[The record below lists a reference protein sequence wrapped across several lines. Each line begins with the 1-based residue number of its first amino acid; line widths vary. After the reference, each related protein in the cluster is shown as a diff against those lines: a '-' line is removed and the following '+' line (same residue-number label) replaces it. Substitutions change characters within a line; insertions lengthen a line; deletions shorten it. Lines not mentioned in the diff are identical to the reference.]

1 MMKTSK
7 LAILAL
13 SAMMIAACTDKKDS
27 QREEHTTEAK
37 DPETSILHLRDI
49 DIKDSTTVEGRMYK
63 YHCAMRTDDSLPIVI
78 NPQGLQYKECSVSVS
93 VTRGEEQIFTKTFAK
108 RDFASYV
115 TEDFLKS
122 STLVGVNYNHIK
134 ADDHSALYF
143 IITLGD
149 PDETSDMTCSF
160 ELKVASNG
168 SHTIKKAQNIE
179 TAPISTGLNVDPKEG
194 DA

>member
-1 MMKTSK
+1 MIKTSK

-13 SAMMIAACTDKKDS
+13 SVMMIAACTDKKDS
-27 QREEHTTEAK
+27 QREEHTTEVK

-63 YHCAMRTDDSLPIVI
+63 YHCTMRTDDSLPIVI

-93 VTRGEEQIFTKTFAK
+93 VTRGEEQIFTKTF
-108 RDFASYV
+108 F
-115 TEDFLKS
+115 KS

>member
-1 MMKTSK
+1 MRKISQ

-13 SAMMIAACTDKKDS
+13 SAMMMVACAEKKEVPS
-27 QREEHTTEAK
+27 PEREVEVE
-37 DPETSILHLRDI
+37 DPVTGIMNLRDI
-49 DIKDSTTVEGRMYK
+49 NIEDTVTVEGRVYRYACSM
-63 YHCAMRTDDSLPIVI
+63 HSVDSLPAVI
-78 NPQGLQYKECSVSVS
+78 NPQGVQYRECSVNISVA
-93 VTRGEEQIFTKTFAK
+93 RGEENVFKKTFVK
-108 RDFASYV
+108 KDFAAYV
-115 TEDFLKS
+115 PEDFMKS

-149 PDETSDMTCSF
+149 PDETSELSCSF

-168 SHTIKKAQNIE
+168 SYTIKKAQNIE